1 MSIYNYLNTCNNSNR
16 RGTQLYKMKLLK
28 IEEWN
33 YHRVYINNNENYQVY
48 RRLRETCW
56 EKYHRNGWRPVA
68 DSLELEKL
76 FTQRDIT
83 RDQVK

>member
-1 MSIYNYLNTCNNSNR
+1 
-16 RGTQLYKMKLLK
+16 MKLLK

-33 YHRVYINNNENYQVY
+33 YHIVYINDGENYQVY
-48 RRLRETCW
+48 RRMDQTRW
-56 EKYHRNGWRPVA
+56 EKYHKDRWRPVA
-68 DSLELEKL
+68 DPLELEKL